1 MKYKK
6 IAPSIYN
13 AYNICPRQAWLMSRQ
28 MSANQNDSFLEIGR
42 LIDETTFKREKK
54 KIYLAEFAAEI
65 DFITLKNGS
74 LFVAEIKK
82 SSRTMASG
90 IKQLKYYLYLL
101 NKKGIKC
108 KGVIKIPKE
117 KISMTIELQGNDE
130 TLIRDEIDEIKTF
143 LSSKEVAPIPQK
155 IPFCRK
161 CAYFEFCWS

>member
-1 MKYKK
+1 MKVNGSL
-6 IAPSIYN
+6 IQ

-28 MSANQNDSFLEIGR
+28 MSSNQNNSFLEIGR
-42 LIDETTFKREKK
+42 LIDQTTFKREKK

-65 DFITLKNGS
+65 DFITLKNGN

-108 KGVIKIPKE
+108 KGLIKIPKE
-117 KISMTIELQGNDE
+117 KISITVELKENDE
-130 TLIRDEIDEIKTF
+130 ALIKDEIDEIVAF
-143 LSSKEVAPIPQK
+143 LSSNDDAPVPKK
-155 IPFCRK
+155 IKFCGK
-161 CAYFEFCWS
+161 CSYFEFCWS

>member
-1 MKYKK
+1 MLFR
-6 IAPSIYN
+6 S
-13 AYNICPRQAWLMSRQ
+13 AYMICPRQAWLMSRQ

-65 DFITLKNGS
+65 DFITLKNGN

-117 KISMTIELQGNDE
+117 KISMTIELQEDDKV
-130 TLIRDEIDEIKTF
+130 LIKNEIDEIEAF
-143 LSSKEVAPIPQK
+143 LSSGEKPPIPAK

>member
-1 MKYKK
+1 MKYTK

-28 MSANQNDSFLEIGR
+28 LSANQNDSFLEIGR

-90 IKQLKYYLYLL
+90 VKQLKYYLYLL
-101 NKKGIKC
+101 SKKGIKC
-108 KGVIKIPKE
+108 KGIIKIPKE
-117 KISMTIELQGNDE
+117 KISMTIELQENDVA
-130 TLIRDEIDEIKTF
+130 LIKEKIDEIEVF
-143 LSSKEVAPIPQK
+143 LSKENAPIPQK
-155 IPFCRK
+155 IPFCRR